1 MKTPQAIVVA
11 LLTLVTASTM
21 NAQEIFDAVR
31 NGDMAKVK
39 VLIEGYPQL
48 VKARNARQSTPL
60 HVAVDVDNEPITRY
74 LIEKGAD
81 ISALNSGQLTPLFS
95 MPRQPAWPD
104 CSSNKAPTS
113 ILACRSPGC
122 W

>member
-1 MKTPQAIVVA
+1 MKKTILITGLV
-11 LLTLVTASTM
+11 LLAVMTI